1 MNNRNMDFP
10 LIINNKRAVLCG
22 YYLSLVMALGIDGR
36 KIVPANSAGRAAKS
50 TNPVQEAE

>member
-1 MNNRNMDFP
+1 MNNKNMDFP

-36 KIVPANSAGRAAKS
+36 KIVPANSAGRAENNAAS
-50 TNPVQEAE
+50 MTEGE